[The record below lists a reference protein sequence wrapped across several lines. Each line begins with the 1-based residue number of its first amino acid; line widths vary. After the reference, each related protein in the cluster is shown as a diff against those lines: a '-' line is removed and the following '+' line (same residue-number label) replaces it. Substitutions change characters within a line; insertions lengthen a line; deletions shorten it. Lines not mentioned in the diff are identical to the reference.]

1 MALINQFVNLFYE
14 GRRKSEAKDEIDYG
28 SQPATVA
35 QEMEFLTNFMT
46 LNEKERMLIGHDFK
60 SLIKSCTFRGKD
72 CLDKA

>member
-46 LNEKERMLIGHDFK
+46 LNEQERMLIGHDFK